1 MLAFEHEDYRG
12 AGGLLCIAWLAEA
25 SMAQAACT
33 QPTFRSGVELVT
45 IDVVATDRSGRPVHD
60 LKAADFELFEDGKSQ
75 PIKTFEF
82 IDASMAPTDAILP
95 PGIVTNDVEPG
106 GIFAL
111 VFDEMGVYVNDVQNM
126 RRAAQRFV
134 EKALLPHDH
143 VAVVRAGVDSGVHAD
158 RRSHPGD

>member
-1 MLAFEHEDYRG
+1 MRIIRVLTVCCA
-12 AGGLLCIAWLAEA
+12 IAWLAEA
-25 SMAQAACT
+25 EGEGG

-82 IDASMAPTDAILP
+82 IDASMTPTDAILP

-106 GIFAL
+106 GIF
-111 VFDEMGVYVNDVQNM
+111 
-126 RRAAQRFV
+126 
-134 EKALLPHDH
+134 
-143 VAVVRAGVDSGVHAD
+143 
-158 RRSHPGD
+158 

>member
-1 MLAFEHEDYRG
+1 MRIIRVLAVCC
-12 AGGLLCIAWLAEA
+12 AIAWLVEAAGVGGRAEA
-25 SMAQAACT
+25 SGEGG

-82 IDASMAPTDAILP
+82 IDASMTPTDAILP

-106 GIFAL
+106 GIFA
-111 VFDEMGVYVNDVQNM
+111 
-126 RRAAQRFV
+126 
-134 EKALLPHDH
+134 
-143 VAVVRAGVDSGVHAD
+143 
-158 RRSHPGD
+158 

>member
-1 MLAFEHEDYRG
+1 MTSSPP
-12 AGGLLCIAWLAEA
+12 IA
-25 SMAQAACT
+25 AA
-33 QPTFRSGVELVT
+33 
-45 IDVVATDRSGRPVHD
+45 RPVHD

-82 IDASMAPTDAILP
+82 IDASMTPTDAILP

-111 VFDEMGVYVNDVQNM
+111 VFDEMGVYVTDVQNM

-143 VAVVRAGVDSGVHAD
+143 VAVVRAGVDSGVHVD
-158 RRSHPGD
+158 RRSHAGD